1 MPRTRTK
8 KRGPSLD
15 EKMMGPE
22 PIFNQDTEFTQSLY
36 INSSRWY
43 GYFYKNKDYLPSI
56 WKYAE
61 KKLGYDKKKLSVLKR
76 LKDWHWLKIRTRVKL
91 LERGWVFTE
100 EEIQFVNTFIEDS
113 YKLGLKEKKKKE
125 AAKPSKPVISPQERT
140 RLKVLNTIYADWDS
154 EIIEGWMDEDYT
166 KKFSCY
172 NRFKMHGLKSNA
184 INMFKDLIIEE
195 YDSIKSAYDKT
206 DDQCVE
212 GYSHVSKG
220 NKRKMMKQ
228 FEDTFEDLEKLR
240 TAFKSE
246 RLPRAKKP
254 KTSDKQVENLKY
266 LKEDIDAKLASINPV
281 LIPGKNKLFV
291 YNTKQRKLTE
301 YICSSVTGFEVGG
314 TTIKNFDEKSRTC
327 TLRKPDDILPQ
338 ILNKTERQIDNIWD
352 SLTTKITKPTG
363 RINADC
369 ILMRVF

>member
-1 MPRTRTK
+1 MARTKSK

-15 EKMMGPE
+15 DKMMGPE
-22 PIFNQDTEFTQSLY
+22 PIFSEDSEFNDT
-36 INSSRWY
+36 NWMKASRWY

-61 KKLGYDKKKLSVLKR
+61 EEMGYNKKKLSVLKR
-76 LKDWHWLKIRTRVKL
+76 LKDYHWISVRNRIKL
-91 LERGWVFTE
+91 WERGWKYNE
-100 EEIQFVNTFIEDS
+100 EDIQYINNFMEDS
-113 YKLGLKEKKKKE
+113 YQKGLKEKKQKE
-125 AAKPSKPVISPQERT
+125 AAKPTKPVISPQERT
-140 RLKVLNTIYADWDS
+140 RRKVLETIYTDWDN
-154 EIIEGWMDEDYT
+154 EIVEGWMDEDYT

-184 INMFKDLIIEE
+184 INIFKSMLDEE
-195 YDSIKSAYDKT
+195 YESIKAAYDKT

-254 KTSDKQVENLKY
+254 KSSDRQVENLKY

-281 LIPGKNKLFV
+281 LIPGKSKLFV
-291 YNTKQRKLTE
+291 YNVKQRKLTE
-301 YICSSVTGFEVGG
+301 YICTSVHGFEVSG
-314 TTIKNFDEKSRTC
+314 TTIKNFDGSSRTC
-327 TLRKPDDILPQ
+327 TLRKPEDILPQ